1 MHVAV
6 AKIICQLVRG
16 MLHLSTLP
24 AAVCTRVARGIL
36 AKTFMRLPFARKY
49 SEFDRVINAYIAA
62 DICIGLLL
70 FEKFRD
76 YIEAALEYQELQEM
90 EKTRELEYVY

>member
-1 MHVAV
+1 MHEAV
-6 AKIICQLVRG
+6 AKIICQLVRIA
-16 MLHLSTLP
+16 LHISTAP
-24 AAVCTRVARGIL
+24 ATLATKVARSIL

-90 EKTRELEYVY
+90 EKTRELEYVI